1 MDLYTKLS
9 SCVEELS
16 STFASR
22 MTQYEEDLKNA
33 SGEAAHKT
41 IASLSKDF
49 TEFKTLVWKTLGSL
63 KSQME
68 LLVLGLDRHE
78 MASRGK
84 ILLLHGLSEDR
95 NTDPTAG
102 FLAVVSEHLN
112 MVQVAS
118 KDLTACH
125 RLGSNT
131 SRPRPLLVRFESRI
145 VRNEVWR
152 NKTKL
157 KGSGLTLSEFL
168 TKPRHDTFMNARKHY
183 GVHKCWTSEGKIV
196 VRVSDKLRRKI
207 ESPLELRELLVQYPV
222 GEPAAVSSKPVT
234 EKRTRKP
241 AKS

>member
-1 MDLYTKLS
+1 MDLYSKLS

-16 STFASR
+16 STVASR

-33 SGEAAHKT
+33 SSDASHKT

-49 TEFKTLVWKTLGSL
+49 IEFKTLVWKTLSSL

-68 LLVLGLDRHE
+68 LLVVGLDRHE

-84 ILLLHGLSEDR
+84 VLLLHGLPEDKEA
-95 NTDPTAG
+95 NPGAS
-102 FLAVVSEHLN
+102 FLGILSKRLEMKDISA
-112 MVQVAS
+112 

-131 SRPRPLLVRFESRI
+131 SKPRPLLVRFESRI

-152 NKTKL
+152 NKTRL
-157 KGSGLTLSEFL
+157 KGTGLTLSEFL
-168 TKPRHDTFMNARKHY
+168 TKPRHEVFMNARKHF
-183 GVHKCWTSEGKIV
+183 GMNKCWTSEGRIV
-196 VRVSDKLRRKI
+196 IQVSDGSRKRI
-207 ESPLELRELLVQYPV
+207 ESASEYRELVARFPV
-222 GEPAAVSSKPVT
+222 AESSAVPAKPIQ

-241 AKS
+241 AK